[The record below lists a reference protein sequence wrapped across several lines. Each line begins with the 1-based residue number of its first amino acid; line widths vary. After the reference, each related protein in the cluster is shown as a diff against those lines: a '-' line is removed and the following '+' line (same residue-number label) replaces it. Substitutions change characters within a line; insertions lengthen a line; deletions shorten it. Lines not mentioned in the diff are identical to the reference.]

1 MNAISDPVHSPVT
14 EGPLDAEA
22 VRADFPIL
30 QQQINGHRL
39 VYLDNAATSQKPT
52 AVLDAIDRY
61 YRETN
66 ANIHRGV
73 HTLAERATAQY
84 ERARERVRDFIG
96 AGESREIVFTRG
108 TTEAINLVANSFV
121 RPRLQAGDE
130 ILVSEM
136 EHHSNIVPW
145 QLVAEATGATVRVI
159 PMTDE
164 GEIEL
169 DAYQKLLG
177 ERTRIVAISH
187 VSNVLGTVNP
197 VGDMI
202 AAAHAHDIPVLVDG
216 AQSVPHMPV
225 DVRSLD
231 ADFYAFSGHKMVGP
245 TGIGALYAR
254 ASLLEEMPP
263 YQGGGEMISKVSFSG
278 TTYNVTP
285 HKFEAGTPNIEGAIG
300 LAAAIDYLEHIGMDR
315 ISDHETD
322 LLAYAHRRA
331 REVDGLRII
340 GTASAKAG
348 VLSFAI
354 EGVHP
359 NDLAMLIDQEGV
371 AIRTGH
377 HCAMPVMERF
387 GLDST
392 ARASFALYNTREDVD
407 LLIAGIHKV
416 RQMLA

>member
-14 EGPLDAEA
+14 EGPLDADA

-278 TTYNVTP
+278 TTYNVIP

-331 REVDGLRII
+331 RDVDGLRII